1 MKREQLKKLIKPIIK
16 ECIHEVI
23 IESGVLSN
31 IVAEVAKGMGNVIVE
46 SPTPQLAATPQV
58 NNEPANTKV
67 RDSLVEHR
75 KKLTEA
81 IGKEAY
87 GNIFDGVQPM
97 TSTQQNPTAQGDAMA
112 GVASNDPGIDISGI
126 IALGGKNWKTLADGV
141 KKR

>member
-31 IVAEVAKGMGNVIVE
+31 VVAEVAKGMGNVIVE
-46 SPTPQLAATPQV
+46 SPEPQQAATLQV
-58 NNEPANTKV
+58 NNEPVNTKV
-67 RDSLVEHR
+67 HDSLVEHR

-87 GNIFDGVQPM
+87 GNIFDDVQPM
-97 TSTQQNPTAQGDAMA
+97 TSAEQNPTAQGGAMA
-112 GVASNDPGIDISGI
+112 GVSSEDPGIDISGI
-126 IALGGKNWKTLADGV
+126 IALGGKNWKTLAAGV